1 MAIYCPNCGMEL
13 PDGVAFCDACGTPV
27 RDVQG
32 SRSGGS
38 GGNGSGHLGSVVCP
52 ICAAAAL
59 PGEAFCDNCGASL
72 LAPTTYVSSA
82 QTTASAYDPATQSH
96 SSASASSVSTRP
108 MLAQLVV
115 TSPPPPATIPL
126 PDRTEIIVGRSDP
139 QSNSYPDVD
148 LGPYGGLDLGVS
160 RRHFRLTRTG
170 DQFYIEDL
178 GAMNGTAVNT
188 QRLPPHTLQP
198 LRTGDRIALG
208 KMDLHFELS

>member
-1 MAIYCPNCGMEL
+1 MEL
-13 PDGVAFCDACGTPV
+13 PEGVAFCDACGTPL
-27 RDVQG
+27 RGTQQG
-32 SRSGGS
+32 SRADGS
-38 GGNGSGHLGSVVCP
+38 GNGSGHLGSVVCP
-52 ICAAAAL
+52 ICAAAAM

-72 LAPTTYVSSA
+72 LAPTTYVSPDQSSSRPAAASPASTQPSA
-82 QTTASAYDPATQSH
+82 GGQA
-96 SSASASSVSTRP
+96 STRQVI
-108 MLAQLVV
+108 AQLVV

-126 PDRTEIIVGRSDP
+126 PGRTEIIVGRSDP

-170 DQFYIEDL
+170 DQFYVEDL
-178 GAMNGTAVNT
+178 GAMNGTAVND

-208 KMDLHFELS
+208 KMDLRFELSS